1 MSNTHIN
8 SNLPETLQDIED
20 PSMENYKLTAQ
31 PIATVKKTPA
41 KIIYCARS
49 GLPLCKVEALCS
61 QGWPFLSS
69 LQNEMIHPL
78 YGMPLDSLLVRLRN
92 GLEAAAEIAWQCYEH
107 EEREL
112 QITVSAVMY
121 SLGAMWLPPEGSA
134 HKIEPSLPAWPV
146 VVGSGKRLLN
156 LAGWYHHATSKRMS
170 FPLYRITRNSN
181 NTRWEN
187 LSGWL
192 DDAFTIKQE
201 WEKGRASHELN
212 AIAAQKRAL
221 ASDTVRAEHLY
232 GRVDFKKVWNWID
245 LQLAQSAEYP
255 AGRRETFKNL
265 FLSGDVHPEE
275 WTSDDV
281 EDLQFAITS
290 CCDIGNEITFFINT
304 RLNGIKSVI
313 VDFFSSFTIVNRVS
327 GGMHLDLS
335 PEEAAKEQEFFST
348 FDSRA
353 ATLQELPPAPK
364 KESFA
369 TLGLFLKAQAQWNIL
384 KKRFDMQAEQA
395 KKEGN

>member
-1 MSNTHIN
+1 MTDAHMNDTMTDDLN
-8 SNLPETLQDIED
+8 
-20 PSMENYKLTAQ
+20 PSDYKLTAQ
-31 PIATVKKTPA
+31 PVQTVKKTPS
-41 KIIYCARS
+41 KIIFCARS

-92 GLEAAAEIAWQCYEH
+92 GLSAAEEIAWQCYEH

-121 SLGAMWLPPEGSA
+121 SLGAMWLPPQGSV
-134 HKIEPSLPAWPV
+134 HRIEPSLPAWPV
-146 VVGSGKRLLN
+146 VAGSGKRLLN
-156 LAGWYHHATSKRMS
+156 LASWYHHATSKRME
-170 FPLYRITRNSN
+170 FPMYRITKTAG
-181 NTRWEN
+181 NTKWEN
-187 LSGWL
+187 FSGWL
-192 DDAFTIKQE
+192 DDAFAIKQE

-212 AIAAQKRAL
+212 AIAAQKREL

-232 GRVDFKKVWNWID
+232 GRVDFRKVWNWID
-245 LQLAQSAEYP
+245 LQLAQSKDYP

-265 FLSGDVHPEE
+265 FLTGDLRPEE
-275 WTSDDV
+275 WTTDDV
-281 EDLQFAITS
+281 EDLQFAVTE

-304 RLNGIKSVI
+304 RLNGIKAGI
-313 VDFFSSFTIVNRVS
+313 VDFFSSFTIISSVGGSVS
-327 GGMHLDLS
+327 LDMS
-335 PEEAAKEQEFFST
+335 PEEAAKTQEFFGD

-353 ATLQELPPAPK
+353 ASLAELPPPPK

-369 TLGLFLKAQAQWNIL
+369 TLALFLKAQAQWNIL
-384 KKRFDMQAEQA
+384 KRRFDLHTGNG